1 MNHQD
6 TRKESLSMGTPGTS
20 SSVVESDLLLEVRQ
34 SGAEGSGCDLSSQEI
49 TDEST
54 DRAGNQKGMGHHS
67 LVPSW

>member
-20 SSVVESDLLLEVRQ
+20 SSMVESDLLLEVRQ
-34 SGAEGSGCDLSSQEI
+34 SGAEVSGCGLSSQEI

-54 DRAGNQKGMGHHS
+54 DTAGKQKGMGHRS
-67 LVPSW
+67 LVPNW